1 VRCGCG
7 GEYPGHGSCRDR
19 TLIKT
24 AADALSVLQQRVEQ
38 LEQQVRELEDNRE
51 FSRQGLEAAERER
64 DEFKTLAN
72 IGIWHDDCRPN
83 RHMAARELAKS
94 QAIIDKLADTVSTLT
109 REKEAAE
116 HRELQLRSAIAGIG
130 EHQAKLDHLTIVKL
144 AMSQRDRLEAAEA
157 TIASITADRDHWKR
171 TAELWRVQCSEDR
184 ATLASLR
191 KLAKEATNGWAC
203 FAKRKNELD
212 EIGRIHAAI
221 DAVKG

>member
-1 VRCGCG
+1 MRCGCG

-157 TIASITADRDHWKR
+157 MI
-171 TAELWRVQCSEDR
+171 
-184 ATLASLR
+184 ASLR
-191 KLAKEATNGWAC
+191 SLAKQATNGWAC
-203 FAKRKNELD
+203 YARTKLEHNDIARLHRE
-212 EIGRIHAAI
+212 I
-221 DAVKG
+221 DALPSSPSRTGESPIPLPPPAREDDHE